1 MNYSRIL
8 HIDLETYSSVDL
20 SQSGVYRYAESPDF
34 EILLLAYSYG
44 KEVKVVDR
52 SKGFIPDELIADI
65 LDPDVLKVAHN
76 AAFERTC
83 LSRWLGKQL
92 SPDQWCC
99 TMAWAQNLGLPASL
113 AQLGKVLG
121 LPEDKQKMT
130 EGKRLIRYF
139 CMPCRPT
146 KTNGGRTRNQPY
158 DDREKWEQ
166 FVEYNRQDVVTE
178 MAIYDRLSKFP
189 MHPFESRI
197 YCLDQRINDH
207 GVLCDMDLVRK
218 ILGYGEEHSAD
229 IESECAKLTGGLNIH
244 SIIQLKEWLSDREG
258 RPIGSLTKG
267 DVNELLR
274 TDLQPE
280 SRRLLELRQEAGKTS
295 VKKYEAFDR
304 AVCRDDRLHGMFQY
318 YGTRTGRWCL
328 TGDHE
333 VLTETSGWVRL
344 DEWKGGK
351 IATWNASTEAVAF
364 TKAEALEFD
373 YSGYMYNYE
382 DSRISQVSTPDHK
395 MCTKRINDDSWKD
408 DTVEH
413 MSKYRACIPITGYRT
428 LMPYNK
434 PNEIRVLV
442 MVQADGHY
450 TSDGIIRLKFKKKR
464 KIERCIHL
472 LRQVDIPYK
481 RFEQKDG
488 AVTIEIP
495 QRHIPLWLRMFQDKT
510 FGPWL
515 FNTNPDIFF
524 EELSFWD
531 GYQCGPN
538 SIQYTTTNKQNA
550 DMVQGF
556 AHLSNRA
563 ASIKIKQRDDKGWAP
578 CYYVN
583 IWLTPKNAH
592 ELRKKPVITE
602 YEGKVYCANTTTGY
616 FLVRRNG
623 KVWITGN
630 SGRIVQ
636 PQNLPRNLFDDF
648 DYARELVKEEEFETV
663 EMLYGSI
670 NDVFSTLVRTVFIPP
685 EGMKYAVADY
695 SAIEA
700 RVVAWVANE
709 KWRQEVFRNG
719 GDIYCESASQM
730 FKVPVVKHG
739 INGHL
744 RSKGKIAE
752 LALGYGGGVGALKAF
767 GADKMGMTEEEM
779 DEMVQKWRNASPNIR
794 RLWQIVENAVKEA
807 VTNDRVVPIQHHI
820 KFYKN
825 RGILFVMLPS
835 GRSIAY
841 VRPKYDADGFSY
853 EGLNQTT
860 RQWQRISA
868 WGGKLVENIIQAI
881 ARDCLAV
888 TMLKLDKAGYQTV
901 MHVHDEVIVE
911 VPAKD
916 ADKHL
921 ETIESIMG
929 SPIPWA
935 EGLYLTADGF
945 TCDYYR
951 KD

>member
-1 MNYSRIL
+1 MNYSRVL

-20 SQSGVYRYAESPDF
+20 GQSGVYRYAVSPDF
-34 EILLLAYSYG
+34 KILLFAYSTG
-44 KEVKVVDR
+44 GDVTVVDLNTE
-52 SKGFIPDELIADI
+52 GIPHEVIKDLS
-65 LDPDVLKVAHN
+65 DPDVLKVAHN

-83 LSRWLGKQL
+83 LSRWLGRQL
-92 SPDQWCC
+92 DPDQWCC

-113 AQLGKVLG
+113 AQLGTVLG
-121 LPEDKQKMT
+121 LPEDKQKLT
-130 EGKRLIRYF
+130 AGKRLIRYF
-139 CMPCRPT
+139 CMPCKPT
-146 KTNGGRTRNQPY
+146 KANGGRTRNMPW
-158 DDREKWEQ
+158 DDVEKWEQ

-178 MAIYDRLSKFP
+178 MTIYDRLSKFP
-189 MHPFESRI
+189 MHPFEKRI
-197 YCLDQRINDH
+197 YSLDQRINDH

-218 ILGYGEEHSAD
+218 IQTFGAEHTAD
-229 IESECAKLTGGLNIH
+229 IERECLQLTGGLNIN
-244 SIIQLKEWLSDREG
+244 SITQLKQWLSAREG
-258 RPIGSLTKG
+258 KPVTALTKS
-267 DVNELLR
+267 DVTELLR

-304 AVCRDDRLHGMFQY
+304 AVCGDDRLHGMFQY

-333 VLTETSGWVRL
+333 VLTETDGWVRL
-344 DEWKGGK
+344 DEWQGGK
-351 IATWNASTEAVAF
+351 IATWSTSTEAIAF
-364 TKAEALEFD
+364 TNAEALEFD
-373 YSGYMYNYE
+373 YSGKMYNYE

-395 MCTKRINDDSWKD
+395 MCTKRISDDSWKD
-408 DTVEH
+408 DTVER

-428 LMPYNK
+428 VTPYSRS
-434 PNEIRVLV
+434 NEIRILV

-450 TSDGIIRLKFKKKR
+450 TSDGSIRLKFKKKR

-472 LRQVDIPYK
+472 LRQAGIPFK

-488 AVTIEIP
+488 AVTINIP
-495 QRHIPLWLRMFQDKT
+495 QRYIPLWLRMFQDKT

-531 GYQCGPN
+531 GYQGGPN
-538 SIQYTTTNKQNA
+538 SIQYATTNKQNA
-550 DMVQGF
+550 DLVQAF
-556 AHLSNRA
+556 AHLSGRTAIIRTRIPEKKN
-563 ASIKIKQRDDKGWAP
+563 WLP

-583 IWLTPKNAH
+583 IWLTPGSCH
-592 ELRKKPVITE
+592 ELRNKPVISE
-602 YEGKVYCANTTTGY
+602 FKGKVYCARTTTGY

-630 SGRIVQ
+630 SGRLVQ

-648 DYARELVKEEEFETV
+648 DYARELVKAEEFEAV

-685 EGMKYAVADY
+685 EGMKLAVADY

-739 INGHL
+739 VNGHL

-752 LALGYGGGVGALKAF
+752 LALGYGGGVAALKAF
-767 GADKMGMTEEEM
+767 GADKMGMSDEEM

-794 RLWQIVENAVKEA
+794 KLWQIVENAVKEA
-807 VTNDRVVPIQHHI
+807 VNNDRVVPIQHHI

-825 RGILFVMLPS
+825 RGILFVRLPS

-841 VRPKYDADGFSY
+841 ARPRYDKDGFSY

-881 ARDCLAV
+881 ARDCLAE
-888 TMLKLDKAGYQTV
+888 TLLKLDEAGYQTV
-901 MHVHDEVIVE
+901 IHVHDEVIVE
-911 VPAKD
+911 VPGED
-916 ADKHL
+916 ADRHL

-929 SPIPWA
+929 SPLPWA
-935 EGLYLTADGF
+935 DGLYLTADGF

>member
-8 HIDLETYSSVDL
+8 HIDLETYSPVDL

-34 EILLLAYSYG
+34 EILLFAYSYG
-44 KEVKVVDR
+44 KEVTVIDLIKEN
-52 SKGFIPDELIADI
+52 IPDEVLAD
-65 LDPDVLKVAHN
+65 LFDSNVLKVAHN

-83 LSRWLGKQL
+83 LSGYLGHDLK
-92 SPDQWCC
+92 PEQWCC

-139 CMPCRPT
+139 CMPCKPT
-146 KTNGGRTRNQPY
+146 KTNGGRTRNMPY
-158 DDREKWEQ
+158 DDVEKWDQ
-166 FVEYNRQDVVTE
+166 FMEYNRQDVVTE
-178 MAIYDRLSKFP
+178 MTIYDRLAKFP
-189 MHPFESRI
+189 MHGFEKQI

-218 ILGYGEEHSAD
+218 ILGYGSQHSAD
-229 IESECAKLTGGLNIH
+229 IESECVQLTGGLNIN
-244 SIIQLKEWLSDREG
+244 SVSQLKEWLSAREG
-258 RPIGSLTKG
+258 KPVTALTKS
-267 DVNELLR
+267 DVTELLR

-318 YGTRTGRWCL
+318 YGTRTGRW
-328 TGDHE
+328 
-333 VLTETSGWVRL
+333 
-344 DEWKGGK
+344 
-351 IATWNASTEAVAF
+351 A
-364 TKAEALEFD
+364 
-373 YSGYMYNYE
+373 
-382 DSRISQVSTPDHK
+382 
-395 MCTKRINDDSWKD
+395 
-408 DTVEH
+408 
-413 MSKYRACIPITGYRT
+413 
-428 LMPYNK
+428 
-434 PNEIRVLV
+434 
-442 MVQADGHY
+442 
-450 TSDGIIRLKFKKKR
+450 
-464 KIERCIHL
+464 
-472 LRQVDIPYK
+472 
-481 RFEQKDG
+481 
-488 AVTIEIP
+488 
-495 QRHIPLWLRMFQDKT
+495 
-510 FGPWL
+510 
-515 FNTNPDIFF
+515 
-524 EELSFWD
+524 
-531 GYQCGPN
+531 
-538 SIQYTTTNKQNA
+538 
-550 DMVQGF
+550 
-556 AHLSNRA
+556 
-563 ASIKIKQRDDKGWAP
+563 
-578 CYYVN
+578 
-583 IWLTPKNAH
+583 
-592 ELRKKPVITE
+592 
-602 YEGKVYCANTTTGY
+602 
-616 FLVRRNG
+616 
-623 KVWITGN
+623 
-630 SGRIVQ
+630 GRIVQ

-648 DYARELVKEEEFETV
+648 DYARDLVKAEEFEAV

-685 EGMKYAVADY
+685 EGMKFAVADY

-709 KWRQEVFRNG
+709 KWRQEVFRKG

-739 INGHL
+739 VNGHL

-767 GADKMGMTEEEM
+767 GADKMGMTDEEM

-820 KFYKN
+820 KFYKS
-825 RGILFVMLPS
+825 RGILFIRLPS

-841 VRPKYDADGFSY
+841 VQPKYDADGFSY
-853 EGLNQTT
+853 AGLNQTT

-881 ARDCLAV
+881 ARDCLAE
-888 TMLKLDKAGYQTV
+888 TMLKLDRAGYQTV

-911 VPAKD
+911 VPAED
-916 ADKHL
+916 AKKHL